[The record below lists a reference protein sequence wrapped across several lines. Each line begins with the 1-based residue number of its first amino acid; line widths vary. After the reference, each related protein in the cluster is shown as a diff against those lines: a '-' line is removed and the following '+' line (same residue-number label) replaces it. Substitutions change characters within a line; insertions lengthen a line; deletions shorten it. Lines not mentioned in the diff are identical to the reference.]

1 LQRIAQLEVLPEE
14 VWLLGASAICAGV
27 AMPLAVR
34 AQRLE
39 ERHRPS
45 GPQNIHSE
53 PTSRF
58 GGAAVFLGYAVAIG
72 VGVGVGLVPIHPTL
86 PLLGSSLVLG
96 AVGLW
101 EDIARRVPPS
111 HRLIAAIAS
120 AALASAFAQGT
131 VTRLDMPF
139 VDRWL
144 TYLPFALALT
154 WFMVAGAC
162 NAVNIIDGNHG
173 LAGGT
178 SLLMFA
184 GLAVVAGHVGDR
196 LVLAQALA
204 IAGALIVFLSWN
216 YPHGKVFLGDA
227 GAYFIGFMYAQL
239 AIQLAARN
247 AGVSAWF
254 VIALAAY
261 PIVETLFSIYRRKI
275 LRRSSAMQCDVMHLH
290 SLHYLYFMRSA
301 ARARTSRRDCHC
313 DSCGAVIPGDRRRR
327 PVEQPRKQPE
337 RRRPL
342 RRANARVARRL
353 WMHAALCF
361 AVAVV
366 FFDSTPVLIVFSLL
380 YAMFYVACYRR
391 ALRMSAVAML
401 RTPQLFSWRTQ
412 LRRHPEA

>member
-1 LQRIAQLEVLPEE
+1 MEVLPKE
-14 VWLLGASAICAGV
+14 VWLLGASAICASV
-27 AMPLAVR
+27 AMPLAIR

-58 GGAAVFLGYAVAIG
+58 GGAAVFLGYAVAMG
-72 VGVGVGLVPIHPTL
+72 VAVGVGLVPIHPTL
-86 PLLGSSLVLG
+86 PLLASSLVLA

-101 EDIARRVPPS
+101 EDIARRVPPF

-131 VTRLDMPF
+131 VTRLDLPY
-139 VDRWL
+139 VDDWL
-144 TYLPFALALT
+144 IYLPFALALT

-162 NAVNIIDGNHG
+162 NAINIIDGNHG

-184 GLAVVAGHVGDR
+184 GLAVVAGDVGDR
-196 LVLAQALA
+196 LVLAQVLAITGALA
-204 IAGALIVFLSWN
+204 IFLLWN

-239 AIQLAARN
+239 SIQLVARN
-247 AGVSAWF
+247 AGVSAWL

-261 PIVETLFSIYRRKI
+261 PIAETLFSIYRRKI

-290 SLHYLYFMRSA
+290 SLHYLHFMRSA
-301 ARARTSRRDCHC
+301 ARLRASRRDSHC
-313 DSCGAVIPGDRRRR
+313 QCCGAVIPGDRRRR
-327 PVEQPRKQPE
+327 PVEQPYKQPE

-353 WMHAALCF
+353 WMHGALCF
-361 AVAVV
+361 AAAVA
-366 FFDSTPVLIVFSLL
+366 FYDNTPMLIAFSLL
-380 YAMFYVACYRR
+380 YATFYVACYRR
-391 ALRMSAVAML
+391 ALRRSAVAMP
-401 RTPQLFSWRTQ
+401 RTPQLFSRRMQ

>member
-1 LQRIAQLEVLPEE
+1 VLPEE

-27 AMPLAVR
+27 AMPLALR

-72 VGVGVGLVPIHPTL
+72 VAVGVGLVPIHPTL
-86 PLLGSSLVLG
+86 PLLASSLVLA

-111 HRLIAAIAS
+111 YRLIAAIAS

-131 VTRLDMPF
+131 VTRLDLPY
-139 VDRWL
+139 VDDWL

-162 NAVNIIDGNHG
+162 NAINIIDGNHG

-184 GLAVVAGHVGDR
+184 GLAVVAGEVGDR
-196 LVLAQALA
+196 LVLAQVLAITGALA
-204 IAGALIVFLSWN
+204 VFLLWN

-239 AIQLAARN
+239 SIQLVARN
-247 AGVSAWF
+247 AGVSAWL

-261 PIVETLFSIYRRKI
+261 PIAETLFSIYRRKI

-290 SLHYLYFMRSA
+290 SLHYFYFMRSA
-301 ARARTSRRDCHC
+301 ARVKASRRDSHC
-313 DSCGAVIPGDRRRR
+313 ECCGALIPGDRRRR
-327 PVEQPRKQPE
+327 PVEQPYTQPE

-361 AVAVV
+361 AAAVA
-366 FFDSTPVLIVFSLL
+366 FYDNTPMLIAFSLL
-380 YAMFYVACYRR
+380 YATFYVACYRR
-391 ALRMSAVAML
+391 ALRRTALAI
-401 RTPQLFSWRTQ
+401 RHTPQRVSGLTQ
-412 LRRHPEA
+412 LRKHPEA